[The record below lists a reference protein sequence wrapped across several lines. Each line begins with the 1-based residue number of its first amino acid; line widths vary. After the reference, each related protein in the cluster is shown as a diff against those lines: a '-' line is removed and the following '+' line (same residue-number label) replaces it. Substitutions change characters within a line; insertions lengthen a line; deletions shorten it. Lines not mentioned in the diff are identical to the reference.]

1 MIKVGIADYG
11 LNVWYGDMHDYEWRF
26 DMLKELGFDG
36 IERLEAP
43 NAQRAVEYNALA
55 AKKSMGFS
63 TCRGLNAADTLTF
76 AAALQKKYIWVQS
89 NANDFD
95 TFCRHA
101 NHQAEIAAQYGV
113 KVGLHNH
120 LGTPVETQ
128 EQLEEFL
135 KRCPECGLVLD
146 IGHLAAAGGDPVYI
160 AEKYFDRLVTVHFKD
175 YVFKDKNASAWY
187 NRLRFCEIGGGIM
200 GDTAK
205 SVANVLLNHGYEGWV
220 MVEHDTHLQDPKI
233 DLKISR
239 DYLKN
244 CGI

>member
-1 MIKVGIADYG
+1 MD
-11 LNVWYGDMHDYEWRF
+11 F
-26 DMLKELGFDG
+26 T
-36 IERLEAP
+36 
-43 NAQRAVEYNALA
+43 
-55 AKKSMGFS
+55 

-76 AAALQKKYIWVQS
+76 TAALRKKYTWVQS
-89 NANDFD
+89 NARDFD

-101 NHQAEIAAQYGV
+101 NHQAELAAQYGV

-128 EQLEEFL
+128 EQLEEFF
-135 KRCPECGLVLD
+135 KRCPNCYLVFD

-160 AEKYFDRLVTVHFKD
+160 AKKYFDRIVTVHFKD
-175 YVFKDKNASAWY
+175 YVFKDENASYWQD
-187 NRLRFCEIGGGIM
+187 RLRFCEIGGGVM

-205 SVANVLLNHGYEGWV
+205 SVAKVLLDNGYDDWV